1 MRVAIV
7 GGKLQGV
14 EAAFL
19 AHEAGWE
26 AVLIDKRPRVPAA
39 GLCRSFVQCDV
50 AQDTVALRR
59 AVAGVDLILPAL
71 EDTTALRSLK
81 ESAAALS
88 VPLAYDAGAYFVTH
102 SKKRSN
108 RLFTGLGIPMP
119 RSWPRCGLPIVAKPS
134 ARSGS
139 QGVVKIG
146 TQTELDDFV
155 RRTGS
160 ALEYW
165 VLQEYLEG
173 PSYSIEV
180 FGHAGRYLALQ
191 VTELDMDRDYDC
203 KRVVAPVEIPESL
216 DRQLREMALDIARG
230 LRLTGVMDVE
240 FIVHEGTAK
249 VLEIDARLPSQ
260 TPTVVCLSTGINM
273 LELLGDIYVRDKVPV
288 VPALK
293 ASRGVIY
300 EHIKVFPE
308 GLEFRGEHI
317 VGEVDSLELVPD
329 FFGAN
334 RGLTNYRTSV
344 FPWVATLI
352 TTGDNLKQAWLK
364 RERVIR
370 RISDRVLR
378 DRRG

>member
-1 MRVAIV
+1 MRGAIV

-50 AQDTVALRR
+50 AQDAAALRR
-59 AVAGVDLILPAL
+59 AVAGVDFILPAL
-71 EDTTALRSLK
+71 EDTTALRALK
-81 ESAAALS
+81 ESAAA
-88 VPLAYDAGAYFVTH
+88 VGIPLAYDAGAYFVTH

-108 RLFTGLGIPMP
+108 RLFQRLGIPMP
-119 RSWPRCGLPIVAKPS
+119 RSWPQCGLPIVAKPS
-134 ARSGS
+134 AQSGS

-146 TQTELDDFV
+146 TQQELDDFV
-155 RRTGS
+155 RRTGP
-160 ALEYW
+160 ALEHW

-173 PSYSIEV
+173 PSYSMEV
-180 FGHAGRYLALQ
+180 LGHAGRYVALQ
-191 VTELDMDRDYDC
+191 VTELEMDRDYDC
-203 KRVVAPVEIPESL
+203 KRVVAPVEIPEL
-216 DRQLREMALDIARG
+216 LGRQLRKMSLAIARG
-230 LRLTGVMDVE
+230 LRLTGIMDVE

-260 TPTVVCLSTGINM
+260 TPTAVYQSTGINM
-273 LELLGDIYVRDKVPV
+273 LELLGEIYVSDKAPV
-288 VPALK
+288 VPLVTAL
-293 ASRGVIY
+293 RGVIY
-300 EHIKVFPE
+300 EHVRVSPD
-308 GLEFRGEHI
+308 GMEFRGEHI
-317 VGEVDSLELVPD
+317 IGEVDSLELVPE
-329 FFGAN
+329 FFGADL
-334 RGLTNYRTSV
+334 GLTNYRASV

-364 RERVIR
+364 REQVISH
-370 RISDRVLR
+370 ISDRILR